1 MILELAIL
9 MFLYIWFFF
18 FISTRNFWK
27 DTDRHANNTWWK
39 ISDRFLT
46 VKYVH
51 IYMFNIGFFEQNHS
65 KIGVMSAFWI
75 SNNYLH
81 IILCYRRAKSP
92 FGFLIKWCIAL
103 QVETLDIVFRQITTF
118 LKDSEVIIPLQK
130 IIDKYIWKT
139 LISWMHDIFDF
150 WEFF

>member
-1 MILELAIL
+1 MAKNCHHWGHNVENDIRT
-9 MFLYIWFFF
+9 MFLNIWFFF

-39 ISDRFLT
+39 ISYRFLT

-51 IYMFNIGFFEQNHS
+51 TKYMFNIGFFEQNHS

-75 SNNYLH
+75 SNNYN
-81 IILCYRRAKSP
+81 ILCYRRAKSP

-103 QVETLDIVFRQITTF
+103 QVCRNFRHCFSTNY
-118 LKDSEVIIPLQK
+118 
-130 IIDKYIWKT
+130 YI
-139 LISWMHDIFDF
+139 SRRF
-150 WEFF
+150 WSHNSPSKNHR